1 MQGTAEML
9 TAFETCPR
17 QAWWRRA
24 WDRTKLDPAQMLQ
37 AGVRAGLLEPE
48 RKDWGEVAGETVYE
62 CGVSPGLQSEH
73 YDVHGEVVHLA
84 CIADIVTTAIRKPGD
99 PPWKTPEI
107 LETWLPSCFLS
118 PDGLYLRRVIF
129 VGSWNSDR
137 HYSICRSWYSLGPV
151 CFYGIP
157 MQQAI
162 VVLGSHRDGKYFSP
176 WAKGLLHPANKK
188 LRFRKK
194 RDIAAGFKSSWEEAW
209 REDHDEVSTQDWL
222 QAMLEDGVLADVC
235 FNVDIPVPEAA
246 ARLRIMDMAKRK
258 LERLVLM
265 TELPDPQLTGCDW
278 PVPCIFRGPCHAGR
292 EPQEG
297 LYRIKE

>member
-1 MQGTAEML
+1 M
-9 TAFETCPR
+9 ETCDR
-17 QAWWRRA
+17 KGYWSRDRERR
-24 WDRTKLDPAQMLQ
+24 KLDPTEMLQ
-37 AGVRAGLLEPE
+37 TAIRAGVTEAR
-48 RKDWGEVAGETVYE
+48 RTDWGEVAGEELYALGSE
-62 CGVSPGLQSEH
+62 PGLETTH

-84 CIADIVTTAIRKPGD
+84 CIADLVATAIRKPGD
-99 PPWKTPEI
+99 GPWQMPA
-107 LETWLPSCFLS
+107 PVQLS
-118 PDGLYLRRVIF
+118 DGLEWISGAYLDPQGEHLRRV
-129 VGSWNSDR
+129 VLASNWSDDR
-137 HYSICRSWYSLGPV
+137 HYSEARSWFSLGEV
-151 CFYGIP
+151 CAYGLP
-157 MQQAI
+157 MQQAVI
-162 VVLGSHRDGKYFSP
+162 VLGQMRNGKRHGP
-176 WAKGLLHPANKK
+176 WAKGLLHPANRK

-194 RDIAAGFKSSWEEAW
+194 RDIATGFKSSWEEAW

-297 LYRIKE
+297 VYKTVKK